1 MATAES
7 GRRTWLVV
15 GAERREFSGILKRF
29 GRAAKLDWPAR
40 FAREVNWKGDRWLL
54 VANGPGGPL
63 VEKALAGQALER
75 RMEVSGVIS
84 IGFCGALDPALKI
97 GDIVR
102 ADVLSIDRVA
112 VTATEKCALRASSGA
127 AAVEMEAA
135 AVARKAGEWGV
146 PFYCIRAVSDTA
158 FDDMPLDFNRY
169 RDREGRFSRSRIAL
183 AALARPFTALPALL
197 RLDHNCRLA
206 AEALGEC
213 LADCRF

>member
-29 GRAAKLDWPAR
+29 GRAAKLDWPER

>member
-1 MATAES
+1 MGTAET

-29 GRAAKLDWPAR
+29 GTGAKLDWPAQ
-40 FAREVNWKGDRWLL
+40 FARQVNWKGDRWLL

-63 VEKALAGQALER
+63 VEKALAGQALEQK
-75 RMEVSGVIS
+75 MQVSGMIS
-84 IGFCGALDPALKI
+84 IGFCGALDPALKV

-102 ADVLSIDRVA
+102 ADILTIDRVA
-112 VTATEKCALRASSGA
+112 ITAAEKCALRANSGA
-127 AAVEMEAA
+127 VAVEMEAA

-146 PFYCIRAVSDTA
+146 PFQSIRAVSDTA

-206 AEALGEC
+206 AEALGEF
-213 LADCRF
+213 LANCRF